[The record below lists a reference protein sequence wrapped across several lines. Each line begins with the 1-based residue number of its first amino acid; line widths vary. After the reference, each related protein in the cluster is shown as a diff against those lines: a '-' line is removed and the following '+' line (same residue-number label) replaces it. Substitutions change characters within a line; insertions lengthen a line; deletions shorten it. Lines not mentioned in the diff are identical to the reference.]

1 MAKNLIEKM
10 QEALQVQRKGRCM
23 ASLEVKLLI
32 EVNLVNQ
39 TSLVRQKWLKTKYL
53 SKAPVFSLMNL
64 YHHG

>member
-1 MAKNLIEKM
+1 MAKNLVEKM
-10 QEALQVQRKGRCM
+10 QVALQVQHKGRYM
-23 ASLEVKLLI
+23 TSLEVSLLI

-39 TSLVRQKWLKTKYL
+39 TSLVRTKWLKTKYL